1 MINILIAINIVS
13 KCSQPTSRPPR
24 EKLRS
29 YKDNIRIHGKYTLKM
44 EQGQNEKEVNSV
56 QQIS

>member
-1 MINILIAINIVS
+1 MINILIAFNIVS

-44 EQGQNEKEVNSV
+44 EQGQNEKKINSV